1 MKFLSAIFTATTAFY
16 LAADYDLASDP
27 VLFTTLFLAGMSA
40 LMASALHTVNVI
52 AEQFAHA

>member
-1 MKFLSAIFTATTAFY
+1 MKFLTAIFVSATAFY

-40 LMASALHTVNVI
+40 MMASALQTVNAI